1 MTRKDLDAVL
11 RHAVV
16 LGALAVLLVP
26 GARGSSELIGWWPL
40 WLLGM
45 PLAAWW
51 SLRGFPVPQLALRM
65 PRRRPA
71 QARRWRARRA
81 APPVQAV
88 RRA

>member
-1 MTRKDLDAVL
+1 MTREDLDRLL
-11 RHAVV
+11 RHLVV

-26 GARGSSELIGWWPL
+26 AARGHGEWLGWRPL

-51 SLRGFPVPQLALRM
+51 SLRRCPLPALALRL
-65 PRRRPA
+65 PRRRRA
-71 QARRWRARRA
+71 QARRCVPRARRTHA
-81 APPVQAV
+81 AGL